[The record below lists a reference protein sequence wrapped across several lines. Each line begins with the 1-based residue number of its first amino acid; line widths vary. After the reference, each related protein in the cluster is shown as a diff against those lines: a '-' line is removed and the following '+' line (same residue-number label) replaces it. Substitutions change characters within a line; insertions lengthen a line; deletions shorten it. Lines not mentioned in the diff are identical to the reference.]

1 MADGNDMDFFDHLDE
16 LRTRLIRCVL
26 YLLPGAVLGW
36 TVKGYVWDL
45 LSVPFYRATEGMQWR
60 VEPEMI
66 TLAPEQ
72 ALFVAMQ
79 IALATGLLVAL
90 VPILIEIWKFVEPAL
105 EPHEKRYAIVFF
117 PGGVLLFV
125 IGMAFAYLVSPFAF
139 RFMFT
144 FASNFELSAKIDIS
158 RYIGILVRMLV
169 AFGIV
174 FELPLIMKL
183 LGKLGLVSAGGLLT
197 TWRYAIFIIVVVAAV
212 ITPTQDPVNL
222 AILAVPLTAL
232 YFFSILLVYLDER
245 AARKHESRTLIAD
258 ATPPNNDEQEDD
270 SERDKG
276 ESASATESEDS
287 NGGEMYP
294 LE

>member
-1 MADGNDMDFFDHLDE
+1 MADEKNMDFFDHLDE
-16 LRTRLIRCVL
+16 LRTRLIRCFL
-26 YLLPGAVLGW
+26 YLIPGAVLGW
-36 TVKGYVWDL
+36 TLKGCVWDL
-45 LSVPFYRATEGMQWR
+45 LSVPFYRATEGMEWR
-60 VEPEMI
+60 IEPEMI

-90 VPILIEIWKFVEPAL
+90 VPILVEIWGFVEPAL
-105 EPHEKRYAIVFF
+105 EPHEKRYAIIFF

-125 IGMAFAYLVSPFAF
+125 TGMAFAYLVSPFAF

-183 LGKLGLVSAGGLLT
+183 LGKLGMVSARGLLT

-222 AILAVPLTAL
+222 AILAVPLAAL

-245 AARKHESRTLIAD
+245 AARKHESRALSAD
-258 ATPPNNDEQEDD
+258 GASADNEQQEGD
-270 SERDKG
+270 SERDRKG
-276 ESASATESEDS
+276 IPATNPEDS
-287 NGGEMYP
+287 EGGETYP